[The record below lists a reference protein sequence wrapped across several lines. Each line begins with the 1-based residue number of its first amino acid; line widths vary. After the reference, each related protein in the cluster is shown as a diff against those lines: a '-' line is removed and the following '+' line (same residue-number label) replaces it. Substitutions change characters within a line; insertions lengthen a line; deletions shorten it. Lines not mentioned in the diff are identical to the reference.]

1 MDTVPFKK
9 NPCVLEWIS
18 LLSSQYFPSIA
29 DIVSDNAGYEIF
41 ADLCLADVLC
51 TSSLADKV
59 RFHVKALPWFI
70 SDTTKYDFYWVLQM
84 LAELSEQSSSLPAL
98 ATKWE
103 QYLQSGRWTVEA
115 ENFWTLPHPY
125 NRMKATDHNLYIK
138 LSEATLVIFKGDLN
152 YRKLVGETNWLPTES
167 FANALQGFHPAPLV
181 TLRTI
186 KADLICGLQP
196 GQADLIASKSHDW
209 MTSGNYAV
217 IQFDG

>member
-1 MDTVPFKK
+1 M
-9 NPCVLEWIS
+9 
-18 LLSSQYFPSIA
+18 
-29 DIVSDNAGYEIF
+29 F

-84 LAELSEQSSSLPAL
+84 LAELSGQSSSLPAL

-125 NRMKATDHNLYIK
+125 NRMKATDQNLYIK

-181 TLRTI
+181 ALRTL